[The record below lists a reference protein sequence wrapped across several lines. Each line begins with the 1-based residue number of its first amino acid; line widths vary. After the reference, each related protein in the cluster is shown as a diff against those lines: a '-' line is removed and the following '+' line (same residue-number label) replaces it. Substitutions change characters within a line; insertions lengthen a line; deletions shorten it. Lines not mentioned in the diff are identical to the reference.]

1 MKLIEQQY
9 ELESE
14 MRSTGV
20 EYYKSQVAK
29 AVASGGESNTLY
41 GILAMKQSVDA
52 VTEAIKVFL
61 DDSFNGKPSRG
72 ASSHI
77 CSRC

>member
-41 GILAMKQSVDA
+41 GICNEAVVDV
-52 VTEAIKVFL
+52 VTEAIKTFL
-61 DDSFNGKPSRG
+61 MTASVEPSRG
-72 ASSHI
+72 ASA
-77 CSRC
+77 

>member
-29 AVASGGESNTLY
+29 AVTSGGESNTLY

-61 DDSFNGKPSRG
+61 MT
-72 ASSHI
+72 ASAANQVVERLPHI
-77 CSRC
+77 C